1 MRADVVVVAAVAVV
15 VDAVHTGSCL
25 CGAVSYCAV
34 GLYNICGFN
43 TISILAGSLDNMQG
57 LAVKGR
63 IYTSEKAGYYD
74 ITDGLPQ
81 YGTYSPGY
89 TR

>member
-43 TISILAGSLDNMQG
+43 TISILACSLDNMQG
-57 LAVKGR
+57 LAVKGC
-63 IYTSEKAGYYD
+63 IYTSEKAGYYE
-74 ITDGLPQ
+74 ITDGLP
-81 YGTYSPGY
+81 
-89 TR
+89 

>member
-1 MRADVVVVAAVAVV
+1 MVVAAVAVV

-57 LAVKGR
+57 LAVKGC
-63 IYTSEKAGYYD
+63 IYTSEKAGYYE
-74 ITDGLPQ
+74 ITDGLP
-81 YGTYSPGY
+81 
-89 TR
+89 